1 MAIFEDSSAV
11 APDYMYAADIHQVAN
26 GKSSVLDPTEWV
38 DEGVDFG
45 KFALAATARAVVST
59 LNTVPS
65 VANIFGADMQ
75 ELQTDAVLNSFDS
88 NLGAYYSANRD
99 TIDVVGD
106 VAAMFVPGMA
116 GIKGINYAQK
126 SLSTINAG
134 KSVGANLAKSFGTL
148 PDLGSKY
155 ALQASAKM
163 AESGNVFRITEAN
176 TLKAFAS
183 NYAQGAVEM
192 AAFEVAAAA
201 TMNNSPLF
209 KDHTVT
215 DILANAAL
223 GGSIVGAGIMGTVAS
238 VQTYGQLRR
247 AHDTFGKLLAPFR
260 YAKGT
265 EEGVDDFVHI
275 LNLRREKMNPAIP
288 EETGFATQAEYQAAS
303 RALEKRQRDLSID
316 IHNRLTAL
324 SGGDAEVGG
333 SMAAMLDQMD
343 NNKAWAAMLSLK
355 ETTRLGTIGK
365 LEMEAQKAAAAG
377 KESPIVQKYIRIW
390 GEDAGAVYNSQPEF
404 LRLADTVANEAELLR
419 VVAREVKTQPVMGN
433 QWTPIG
439 ASSTAVESRYIH
451 AFSQPS
457 LDAIENG
464 MHIGGKDLPYLEAA
478 LHKQVGATVDGI
490 YMDAQT
496 LRQHIIST
504 KKSLGDELA
513 DAIAVDP
520 TVSSASA
527 AKLLNVKQGVLE
539 GKGYP
544 AGSYE
549 HFFATTPADSLTKP
563 TVVKALYEG
572 DYATVGVLG
581 DELSGMAAIKQLQEQ
596 QQIVNEQAAITVLG
610 DFFSRLVKITDDKVL
625 AATPRGAGAGL
636 LSMASGE
643 YGTLGSIV
651 EQLGKVT
658 SEAKQAGHTAISE
671 RFQAPA
677 YKLLNDN
684 ASHGEIAVLRQAV
697 LQTGE
702 KYILAE
708 REGVKRMVLREVDDY
723 ERQVIAGKNPVEP
736 DYADFAKRGIP
747 TEIAIKQESTWEFMQ
762 TLVEHNNQY
771 LGKEKVLRNAVGKG
785 MGNWDGVVYFPQP
798 SSKTH
803 PYFTF
808 VIPKNP
814 WQQEQVSMIWARTP
828 EELKTLES
836 SVPLSYRLVNKG
848 DTEAFYKAQKLY
860 DVERGMN
867 SRDFISEM
875 RRTGTAAPFIP
886 KTDAAELIE
895 DTISHYKQV
904 GDKQIRDAVSLHNNV
919 AFSELRRMDGEFL
932 AARSSKKPGSGE
944 AVGTTPYE
952 SYVKTAL
959 DIPRSSAVPVWTELN
974 ALAENAVTRV
984 WNTMKASLREPKTV
998 EDMAALNKHFDDAG
1012 FRGIKDAYTEMIANH
1027 PADKRVLSEFV
1038 QSANGLFSTLILRTD
1053 PMNALNNGI
1062 GNMVL
1067 TGSETQYLTRL
1078 IKGAQNPEADSFLK
1092 ELSMVKLPGSESYIR
1107 SPTKLIARAYK
1118 DFAAYMSGDAA
1129 AVARMETFKANGW
1142 QTGLSDQLKSSF
1154 ELLSLTGKETSGEL
1168 TSRIKQ
1174 MMKDAGNLLETAT
1187 GNKFAESMNR
1197 YVAAHIA
1204 DDIAQAGIKYA
1215 GLPKD
1220 EALAFVNT
1228 FVNRTQ
1234 GNYTASQ
1241 RPLMFQGPI
1250 GQSISLFM
1258 TYQFNMMQHIF
1269 RHMSSDGGRKNAAV
1283 LLGLQTSVYG
1293 MNGLPAFNFMNEHLV
1308 GNAAGNTSHQD
1319 AYSVGMDV
1327 PGIGD
1332 WLLYGGL
1339 SNATGLGLYSR
1350 GDMNPRHLTLVPT
1363 SIADIPF
1370 VSATTSFLGAMG
1382 KAAAQTAA
1390 GGSPVS
1396 SFLQGIEHAGISRPL
1411 AGLAQTLNGMYRGE
1425 GDLYSTTTKGNIL
1438 YEQDLYSLATLG
1450 RIAGARPLDEAITR
1464 DAYYRVQVYEGQ
1476 DKKAINTL
1484 GSAIQSKVNANEE
1497 ITDSDVDT
1505 FMQSYLRT
1513 GKDAATFAQFYQRQ
1527 VKNAGQNQVAKLV
1540 QRGNSSY
1547 GQYMQ
1552 QLMMNLPNEPVVNNL
1567 SN

>member
-1 MAIFEDSSAV
+1 MAIFEDSAPV

-26 GKSSVLDPTEWV
+26 GKASVLDPTEWV
-38 DEGVDFG
+38 KETADFG
-45 KFALAATARAVVST
+45 KFAVSAVARAVVST

-75 ELQTDAVLNSFDS
+75 EIQTDAVLNSFDS

-106 VAAMFVPGMA
+106 VAAMMVPGMA

-148 PDLGSKY
+148 PDLGAKY
-155 ALQASAKM
+155 AAQASAKM
-163 AESGNVFRITEAN
+163 AETGNVFKLTDAN

-192 AAFEVAAAA
+192 AAFEVAAAT

-247 AHDTFGKLLAPFR
+247 ATDHFGKLLAPFR
-260 YAKGT
+260 FAKGT
-265 EEGVDDFVHI
+265 EEGLDDFVHI

-303 RALEKRQRDLSID
+303 RALEKRQRDLGIE
-316 IHNRLTAL
+316 IQNRLTSL
-324 SGGDAEVGG
+324 SGGDAEVGNAM
-333 SMAAMLDQMD
+333 SKMLDQMD

-365 LEMEAQKAAAAG
+365 LELEAQKAVAAG
-377 KESPIVQKYIRIW
+377 KETNVVQKYIRIW

-404 LRLADTVANEAELLR
+404 LRLADTVANEKELLSI
-419 VVAREVKTQPVMGN
+419 VAREMKTQPVMGN

-439 ASSTAVESRYIH
+439 QSGQAVESRYIH

-464 MHIGGKDLPYLEAA
+464 MHIGGKDLPFLEAA

-496 LRQHIIST
+496 LKQHIIQT
-504 KKSLGDELA
+504 KKKLGDDLA
-513 DAIAVDP
+513 DAIAIDP
-520 TVSSASA
+520 TVSSASV
-527 AKLLNVKQGVLE
+527 AKALNVKQGVLE

-544 AGSYE
+544 AGSFD
-549 HFFATTPADSLTKP
+549 HFFATTPADMLTKP
-563 TVVKALYEG
+563 TLVKALYDG
-572 DYATVGVLG
+572 MPVGVEG
-581 DELSGMAAIKQLQEQ
+581 AELAGMAAIKQLQEA
-596 QQIVNEQAAITVLG
+596 QQIVNEQAAAAVLG
-610 DFFSRLVKITDDKVL
+610 DAFARLVKITDDKVL

-636 LSMASGE
+636 MSMASGE

-677 YKLLNDN
+677 YKLLNDS
-684 ASHGEIAVLRQAV
+684 AAHGEIAVLRQAV

-708 REGVKRMVLREVDDY
+708 REGVRRMVLREIDDY

-747 TEIAIKQESTWEFMQ
+747 TEIAIKQDSTWEYMQ

-785 MGNWDGVVYFPQP
+785 MGNWEGAVYFPQP

-808 VIPKNP
+808 VVPKNP

-836 SVPLSYRLVNKG
+836 SVPQSYRLINKG
-848 DTEAFYKAQKLY
+848 DTEAYYKAQKTY
-860 DVERGMN
+860 DIERGMN

-875 RRTGTAAPFIP
+875 QRTGVAAPFIP
-886 KTDAAELIE
+886 KTDVAELIQ
-895 DTISHYKQV
+895 DTIAHYKQV
-904 GDKQIRDAVSLHNNV
+904 GDKQIRDAVSLHNSV

-932 AARSSKKPGSGE
+932 AARNSKRAGSGE

-974 ALAENAVTRV
+974 ALAENVVTRV
-984 WNTMKASLREPKTV
+984 WNTMKGSMREPKSA

-1053 PMNALNNGI
+1053 PMNALNNGV
-1062 GNMVL
+1062 GNLVL

-1078 IKGAQNPEADSFLK
+1078 IKGKQLPEADSFLRD
-1092 ELSMVKLPGSESYIR
+1092 LSEVKLPGSDTYIK
-1107 SPTKLIARAYK
+1107 SPTKLIARAYES
-1118 DFAAYMSGDAA
+1118 FAKYLSGDVEAA
-1129 AVARMETFKANGW
+1129 ARMETFKANGW
-1142 QTGLSDQLKSSF
+1142 QTGLADQLKSSF
-1154 ELLSLTGKETSGEL
+1154 ELLSLTGKETSSEL
-1168 TSRIKQ
+1168 TSRIKA
-1174 MMKDAGNLLETAT
+1174 MMKNTGDFLETAS
-1187 GNKFAESMNR
+1187 GNKLAESMNR
-1197 YVAAHIA
+1197 YVSAHIA

-1215 GLPKD
+1215 GLAED

-1234 GNYTASQ
+1234 GNYIASQ

-1269 RHMSSDGGRKNAAV
+1269 RHMSSEGGRKNAAV

-1308 GNAAGNTSHQD
+1308 GNAAGNTSHRD
-1319 AYSVGMDV
+1319 AYSVGMDI

-1363 SIADIPF
+1363 SITDIPF

-1382 KAAAQTAA
+1382 KAASQTAA
-1390 GGSPVS
+1390 GGSPIS
-1396 SFLQGIEHAGISRPL
+1396 SFLQGIEHAGVSRPL
-1411 AGLAQTLNGMYRGE
+1411 AGLAQALNGMYRGE

-1450 RIAGARPLDEAITR
+1450 RVAGARPLDESIAR
-1464 DAYYRVQVYEGQ
+1464 DAYYRVQVYEGK
-1476 DKKAINTL
+1476 DKKATNTL
-1484 GSAIQSKVNANEE
+1484 GAAIQSKVNANEE
-1497 ITDSDVDT
+1497 ITDSDIDS

-1527 VKNAGQNQVAKLV
+1527 VKNAGQNQIAKLV

-1552 QLMMNLPNEPVVNNL
+1552 QLMMNLDSDAAAAQSQLP
-1567 SN
+1567 